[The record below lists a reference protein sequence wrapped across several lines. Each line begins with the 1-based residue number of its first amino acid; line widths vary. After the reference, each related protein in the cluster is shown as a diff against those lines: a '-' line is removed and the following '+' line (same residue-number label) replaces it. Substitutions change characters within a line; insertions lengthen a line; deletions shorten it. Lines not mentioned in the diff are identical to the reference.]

1 MRRLTQR
8 IEIVKISPIVNFFLC
23 FRSQKNPSPTQI
35 ILPWTLDKN
44 HAKKPPAFEPREVFR
59 EQKKKRLVS
68 TKRSLIPM
76 QLAFGKGGSV
86 SNKRLVSTRRDRK
99 RIRQPAYFI
108 EILADSVSSFG
119 GRSLPYTRRRHG
131 GQNSHLKAKK
141 STALLLDERTAF
153 GVQIKKAPGF

>member
-1 MRRLTQR
+1 MGVFQIGVWEGSHSVLKLLKFRQLSIFSCVFAHKKIPLQPRLFCHGLLTKTMQKSPR
-8 IEIVKISPIVNFFLC
+8 LLSRGLFQTIVSGSFATYG
-23 FRSQKNPSPTQI
+23 RSG
-35 ILPWTLDKN
+35 WR
-44 HAKKPPAFEPREVFR
+44 FELTVFR

-86 SNKRLVSTRRDRK
+86 SNKRLVSTRRGRE

-119 GRSLPYTRRRHG
+119 GRSLP
-131 GQNSHLKAKK
+131 
-141 STALLLDERTAF
+141 
-153 GVQIKKAPGF
+153 